1 MLAFKEESQQNQA
14 LYIILPR
21 HVLSTC
27 LHSVPL
33 AIARRTEACSEM
45 FFITGNASFQIF
57 DGAKTTGTS
66 LSSCLK
72 RFKACSGAA
81 QTIYRRCA
89 PKRYTAVTL
98 ANGAYRSSDA
108 LKKVYR
114 RDDPKTEYR
123 RNAPELSFLLLGCG
137 FLRFRA
143 GRC

>member
-1 MLAFKEESQQNQA
+1 MGC
-14 LYIILPR
+14 PR
-21 HVLSTC
+21 VFLVCPWSSRDE
-27 LHSVPL
+27 L
-33 AIARRTEACSEM
+33 RRVRKCV
-45 FFITGNASFQIF
+45 FITGNASSQIF

>member
-1 MLAFKEESQQNQA
+1 MGC
-14 LYIILPR
+14 PR
-21 HVLSTC
+21 VFLVCPWSSRDE
-27 LHSVPL
+27 L
-33 AIARRTEACSEM
+33 RRVRKCV
-45 FFITGNASFQIF
+45 FITGNASSQIF

-98 ANGAYRSSDA
+98 AKDA

>member
-1 MLAFKEESQQNQA
+1 
-14 LYIILPR
+14 
-21 HVLSTC
+21 
-27 LHSVPL
+27 
-33 AIARRTEACSEM
+33 M

-98 ANGAYRSSDA
+98 AKDA

-123 RNAPELSFLLLGCG
+123 RNAPERFTYIWIFVSFLLLGCG